1 MIKYNYGW
9 FTPNT
14 NRMLEFS
21 VDDELTKVLK
31 VDLL

>member
-14 NRMLEFS
+14 IRMMDFA
-21 VDDELTKVLK
+21 VDDSLK
-31 VDLL
+31 DILDVDLL